1 MARKVNT
8 KLQKKT
14 ILLVVEGAT
23 EQKYFLQLKNYERLQ
38 GINIIPKLPKH
49 SSPTHI
55 MNEAIK
61 NFDDDLYDSVWCVFD
76 RDVCKDNLP
85 KDFESVYQKAT
96 KIGIRFAESLPCFEV
111 WFLLHYMIPNRHYE
125 TCKDVEIQLCKK
137 IKGYC
142 KESKWLERSQ
152 IYKILKEYQP
162 NAIKNAKRVEQNNND
177 SETFNATF
185 TNVHKLIEYT
195 LGNSSL

>member
-61 NFDDDLYDSVWCVFD
+61 NFDDDLYDSVW
-76 RDVCKDNLP
+76 
-85 KDFESVYQKAT
+85 VY
-96 KIGIRFAESLPCFEV
+96 
-111 WFLLHYMIPNRHYE
+111 
-125 TCKDVEIQLCKK
+125 
-137 IKGYC
+137 
-142 KESKWLERSQ
+142 
-152 IYKILKEYQP
+152 
-162 NAIKNAKRVEQNNND
+162 
-177 SETFNATF
+177 
-185 TNVHKLIEYT
+185 LIEMFAKITFQKT
-195 LGNSSL
+195 LKAFTKRLQK